1 MINGTIRMAEDKDI
15 DAIAEL
21 DQLCFATPWSREA
34 YARELRANKLAFYI
48 VADEDGV
55 IVGFA
60 GLWGII
66 EEGHITNVAVH
77 PAYRNKGL
85 GRQLVSRLLEVAEEY
100 GIDKFTLEVRP
111 SNESAITLYN
121 KLGFKAVGRR
131 PRYYEDNGEDAL
143 IMWRYRDEQ
152 RAREEALR

>member
-1 MINGTIRMAEDKDI
+1 MINGIIRMAEDKDI
-15 DAIAEL
+15 DAIAEI
-21 DQLCFATPWSREA
+21 DRLCFATPWSRDA

-48 VADEDGV
+48 VAEEDTE
-55 IVGFA
+55 IIGFA

-85 GRQLVSRLLEVAEEY
+85 GRTLVSRLISVAEQY

-111 SNESAITLYN
+111 SNEAAIALYN
-121 KLGFKAVGRR
+121 KLGFKAVGKR
-131 PRYYEDNGEDAL
+131 PKYYEDNGEDAL

-152 RAREEALR
+152 KEKE

>member
-1 MINGTIRMAEDKDI
+1 MINGIIRMAEDKDI
-15 DAIAEL
+15 DSIAEI
-21 DQLCFATPWSREA
+21 DKLCFATPWSRDA

-48 VADEDGV
+48 VAEEDNE
-55 IVGFA
+55 IIGFA

-85 GRQLVSRLLEVAEEY
+85 GRTLVSRLIEVAEEY

-111 SNESAITLYN
+111 SNDAAITLYS
-121 KLGFKAVGRR
+121 KLGFKGVGKR
-131 PRYYEDNGEDAL
+131 PKYYEDNGEDAL

-152 RAREEALR
+152 KEKE